1 MRPSTPRKFTL
12 LDAMVLIA
20 ATGIALVPVRLY
32 QWENWH
38 LPERW
43 SASEILYAGLDANIV
58 LVPPA
63 LALTAAL
70 WLLRMM
76 PPRPR
81 IRRVFRQPGLAA
93 GTTTI
98 VLALAALMSFL
109 IYASIDRGIH
119 FESVNEMNLWTRIG
133 MIPMFLAGNAV
144 AAVWFVMWLSGTW
157 RSEPSWIDRAGRAL
171 GVYWVTISVLFG
183 WIFYAG

>member
-1 MRPSTPRKFTL
+1 MRPAPQRHFTL

-20 ATGIALVPVRLY
+20 AMGIALVPVRLY
-32 QWENWH
+32 LWENWH
-38 LPERW
+38 LPQSW
-43 SASEILYAGLDANIV
+43 SASELQQAGLDANIV
-58 LVPPA
+58 LVPPG

-70 WLLRMM
+70 WLLRML

-93 GTTTI
+93 GTTTM
-98 VLALAALMSFL
+98 VFALAALMSFV
-109 IYASIDRGIH
+109 IYAMNDRGLH
-119 FESVNEMNLWTRIG
+119 FQSVNEMNLWTRIG

-144 AAVWFVMWLSGTW
+144 AAVWIVMGLSGTG
-157 RSEPSWIDRAGRAL
+157 RAEPSWIDRAGRAL
-171 GVYWVTISVLFG
+171 GIYWITISVLFG